1 VSVFSE
7 KSSASQVIFWQWQN
21 ENEGYGYR
29 VIASGETLGV
39 PLEVNKHTRAES
51 VVAHS

>member
-1 VSVFSE
+1 M
-7 KSSASQVIFWQWQN
+7 IFWQRQT
-21 ENEGYGYR
+21 ESETHGYR
-29 VIASGETLGV
+29 AIASGETLGV